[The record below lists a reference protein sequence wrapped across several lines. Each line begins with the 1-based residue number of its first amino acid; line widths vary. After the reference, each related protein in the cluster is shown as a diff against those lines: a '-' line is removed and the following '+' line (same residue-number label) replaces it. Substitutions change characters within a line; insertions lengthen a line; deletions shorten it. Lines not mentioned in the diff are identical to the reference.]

1 MPLPNT
7 RVIGDNWSRHH
18 RPTANGQLALAD
30 GTIVRPPSGADAVFD
45 EEAGRSVLPAAA
57 TIYDGPFRVQRL
69 AQAVSDSTTTT
80 ADREL
85 TIREYQV
92 TVDIERATTAIQI
105 NDVVELYRCPDD
117 PHLVGHPLR
126 VRDVRLGT
134 LAWQRDLLCEDIA
147 PTTR

>member
-7 RVIGDNWSRHH
+7 RVIGDGWSRHH
-18 RPTANGQLALAD
+18 RPTATGAMTAT
-30 GTIVRPPSGADAVFD
+30 GTIVRPPSAATAVFD
-45 EEAGRSVLPAAA
+45 EVAGRSVLPAAA
-57 TIYDGPFRVQRL
+57 TLYDGIMRVQRL

-80 ADREL
+80 ADREQ

-92 TVDIERATTAIQI
+92 SVDIDAATTPLQV
-105 NDVVELYRCPDD
+105 NDIVTVTACADD
-117 PHLVGHPLR
+117 PHLVGQPLR

-134 LAWQRDLLCEDIA
+134 LAWERDLLCEDIA